1 MLILCKCVDYH
12 GSRGSL
18 RGERNHIG
26 EQEELLV
33 TSVVN
38 PSSTLDLVP
47 KLNFACDWRPFVKI
61 CQTSLGNKHYC
72 NKDSGK
78 SFSMN

>member
-1 MLILCKCVDYH
+1 MVPKSLCEAK
-12 GSRGSL
+12 
-18 RGERNHIG
+18 ETIG

-47 KLNFACDWRPFVKI
+47 KLNLSFDWRPFVKI
-61 CQTSLGNKHYC
+61 FQTSLGNKHYC
-72 NKDSGK
+72 NKDYGK
-78 SFSMN
+78 SFRLN

>member
-1 MLILCKCVDYH
+1 MVPKSLCEAK
-12 GSRGSL
+12 
-18 RGERNHIG
+18 ETIG

-72 NKDSGK
+72 NKDYGK